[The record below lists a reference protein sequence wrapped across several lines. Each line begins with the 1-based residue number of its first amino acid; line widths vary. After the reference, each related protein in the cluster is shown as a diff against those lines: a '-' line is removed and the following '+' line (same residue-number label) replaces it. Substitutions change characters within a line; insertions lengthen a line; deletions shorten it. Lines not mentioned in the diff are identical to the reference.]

1 MSIICIGL
9 ASVSTIIFSQKY
21 SSDLNNYCD
30 IILKNDSDLDENYKK
45 DCTKFSSNETEI
57 YSNIIQIDWLISMS
71 AHNIKNYHNIF
82 EYNTTDD
89 QKNKIEDLTLDY
101 SFMYFLTGITIL
113 VADYLFIL
121 DINLLDECQ
130 NFQETTPSDY
140 TVLIHGVP
148 KPENNNQIKE
158 EVLNIV
164 REVSFL
170 QSPLQIYQI
179 IPCLRFAEIYNI
191 AKEKFEEE
199 TKIYHVNHFEKQKQ
213 LNREYGFD
221 NNNNLHYF
229 NEIFCIKK
237 KLQFIISKIK

>member
-1 MSIICIGL
+1 M
-9 ASVSTIIFSQKY
+9 
-21 SSDLNNYCD
+21 
-30 IILKNDSDLDENYKK
+30 
-45 DCTKFSSNETEI
+45 
-57 YSNIIQIDWLISMS
+57 
-71 AHNIKNYHNIF
+71 
-82 EYNTTDD
+82 
-89 QKNKIEDLTLDY
+89 
-101 SFMYFLTGITIL
+101 
-113 VADYLFIL
+113 
-121 DINLLDECQ
+121 
-130 NFQETTPSDY
+130 
-140 TVLIHGVP
+140 P

-221 NNNNLHYF
+221 NNNNNLHYF